1 MIRDAGYDQS
11 LFLSRPL
18 VSRSLTDLVHRLA
31 CNGDVVRQTPDQLT
45 VFQGGP
51 RRIGNA
57 MRMPGCLIGERH
69 QTGKDRAGQTRA
81 ADTVLIIVSAVRESL
96 CLTYEQA
103 GLRVG

>member
-51 RRIGNA
+51 SRTGGRKRPYLNSHGPSEQRRKTA
-57 MRMPGCLIGERH
+57 DSPRPG
-69 QTGKDRAGQTRA
+69 
-81 ADTVLIIVSAVRESL
+81 
-96 CLTYEQA
+96 
-103 GLRVG
+103 GLD